1 MKINAALA
9 KSRAQ
14 EVTESDDILEAI
26 QNKIFDAS
34 GEGEFFIEIN
44 LKHDE
49 EFGSIKYNESS
60 VNRAKIQLEDAGFEV
75 KILADIFSNFP
86 LRVKIT
92 WY

>member
-14 EVTESDDILEAI
+14 EVTASDDILDAI

-49 EFGSIKYNESS
+49 EFESIKYNEFS

-75 KILADIFSNFP
+75 TVIADIFSNYP
-86 LRVKIT
+86 LRVKVT